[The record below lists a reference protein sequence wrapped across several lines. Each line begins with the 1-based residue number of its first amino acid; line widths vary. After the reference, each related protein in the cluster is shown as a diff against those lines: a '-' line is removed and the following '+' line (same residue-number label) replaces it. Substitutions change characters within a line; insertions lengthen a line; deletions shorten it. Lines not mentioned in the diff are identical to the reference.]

1 MGAARRKHSKRL
13 GILFGRGIDRSDQWK
28 FLPGNPNCGFFGIFG
43 RHDEPVAAWALASEA
58 IAKATGCPAKCI
70 RTFLESRQG
79 RLFAE
84 GVIELMPANALET
97 AVDAAVARWMRLT
110 ITFEGRKRLRHSG
123 RPSVPECLMA
133 RRNLD
138 ASK

>member
-1 MGAARRKHSKRL
+1 MD
-13 GILFGRGIDRSDQWK
+13 I
-28 FLPGNPNCGFFGIFG
+28 LPGNPNYGFFGIFG

-79 RLFAE
+79 RTFAE

-97 AVDAAVARWMRLT
+97 AVDAAVARCLT
-110 ITFEGRKRLRHSG
+110 ITLKDESDYGIPAGL
-123 RPSVPECLMA
+123 PYLNV
-133 RRNLD
+133 
-138 ASK
+138 

>member
-1 MGAARRKHSKRL
+1 MD
-13 GILFGRGIDRSDQWK
+13 I
-28 FLPGNPNCGFFGIFG
+28 LPGNPNYGFFGIFG

-79 RLFAE
+79 RTFAE

-97 AVDAAVARWMRLT
+97 AVEMFDDH
-110 ITFEGRKRLRHSG
+110 FEGRKRLRHSG